1 MRLQSVPAARG
12 SLWVRLAFRT
22 FFRRP
27 IAFALLFAAF
37 MFASVLLALL
47 PVVGLLLSPAIF
59 PVVTIGFMIATR
71 ITLEGGFPTMR
82 VFVEPLIGDKSR
94 VRAMWQLC
102 LVCSVAIVAAT
113 LLCDALDPSAYQD
126 PMEAIVKSQASQT
139 TPESLSDSIQA
150 SGLWSNLLRY
160 GLAAVLLLPFWH
172 ASALV
177 YWGGYGCAQALF
189 STTIAWWRNRGA
201 LLVFALT
208 WLALFMGTL
217 VIGGVL
223 LALLGPQVLFA
234 ALVPITLLF
243 ATMFYVSL
251 YYTFT
256 DSFVM
261 PDPQLAVDA
270 T

>member
-1 MRLQSVPAARG
+1 MRLQTVPAARG
-12 SLWVRLAFRT
+12 TLWVRLAFRT
-22 FFRRP
+22 FFQRP

-37 MFASVLLALL
+37 MFASILLALL
-47 PVVGLLLSPAIF
+47 PVVGILLSPALF
-59 PVVTIGFMIATR
+59 PLVTVGFMIATR

-82 VFVEPLIGDKSR
+82 VFVEPLLGDKSR

-102 LVCSVAIVAAT
+102 LVCSVALVAAT
-113 LLCDALDPSAYQD
+113 LLCDAFDGGAYQD
-126 PMEAIVKSQASQT
+126 PMEAIVKSQTA
-139 TPESLSDSIQA
+139 PDNLSDSIQA
-150 SGLWSNLLRY
+150 SSLWNNLLRY

-208 WLALFMGTL
+208 WLALFMGSL
-217 VIGGVL
+217 VIGGVT
-223 LALLGPQVLFA
+223 LALLGPQVMFA
-234 ALVPITLLF
+234 ALVPVTLLF

-256 DSFVM
+256 DSYVM
-261 PDPQLAVDA
+261 PDTTLAVDA
-270 T
+270 I